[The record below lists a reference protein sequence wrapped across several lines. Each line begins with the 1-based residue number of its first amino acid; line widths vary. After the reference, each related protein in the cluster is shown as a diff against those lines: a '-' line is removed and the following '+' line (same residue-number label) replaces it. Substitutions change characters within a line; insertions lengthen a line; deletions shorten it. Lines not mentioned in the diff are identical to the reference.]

1 MEQLEKE
8 FRDSRAKTKTWD
20 HGKITRAY
28 QDDRDRGRYRPYEPK
43 DYDRQRNYDRPRG
56 YDRPRDNDRREDYR
70 PRGNDREN
78 DRQRQGD
85 LARPPPVCYEC
96 RQPGHIARNCP
107 RRQQRPEGQDRRPP
121 AAGRVYAAI
130 PPVDDMP

>member
-20 HGKITRAY
+20 HGNNTRTY
-28 QDDRDRGRYRPYEPK
+28 QDDRDRGRYRPYESK
-43 DYDRQRNYDRPRG
+43 DYDRQRDYNRPRG

-70 PRGNDREN
+70 QRGNDRDN

-96 RQPGHIARNCP
+96 LQPGHIARNRP
-107 RRQQRPEGQDRRPP
+107 R
-121 AAGRVYAAI
+121 
-130 PPVDDMP
+130 